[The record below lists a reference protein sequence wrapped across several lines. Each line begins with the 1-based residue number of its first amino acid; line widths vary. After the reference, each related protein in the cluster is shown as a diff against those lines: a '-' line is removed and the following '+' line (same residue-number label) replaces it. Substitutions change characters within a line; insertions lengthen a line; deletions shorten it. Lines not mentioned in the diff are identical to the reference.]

1 MADDVLITPASR
13 KIEFFDSS
21 NNIDAKI
28 ELDSSGNLVITNPGG
43 DISLGDTTADIFVG
57 DGVNNIDIV
66 FEQNG
71 EIRGVTGVTLTL
83 GQSDSSV
90 QMATDLDLNTN
101 DITNVNNLT
110 VSGYLAGPSTF
121 TIDPAGV
128 GDNTGTVVIAG
139 NLQVD
144 GTTTTINSTTVTV
157 DDLNLTL
164 ASGAA
169 NAAAANGAGLTVD
182 GANATITYD
191 SSNDEWDFNKN
202 INITGNLIL
211 SGTVDGRDLATDGT
225 KLDGIEANA
234 TADQTASE
242 ILTAIK
248 TVDGSGS
255 GLDADLLDGQQ
266 GSYYLNTSTSFGG
279 DVSGTYN
286 NIVVSNDSHSHSN
299 YLINNGN
306 ASTTGYLQAE
316 GFVGSGGT
324 GTHILAPHGAHYAT
338 NTSSITGA
346 IKVTLPQSWT
356 NTMLRF
362 TVKVFEYTSGESF
375 DIVCAGYNYAPSS
388 AWINTSAYILG
399 DPHVSRNFNVRF
411 GHDGSKCCVYIG
423 ETSSTWSYPQ
433 VMVSEFY
440 AGYGNYSID
449 SWNDDWS
456 IGFATSFGT
465 ITSTRT
471 NNEIGRYVDN
481 NIVWHAGNDG
491 TGSGLDADTVDGV
504 QGASFLRSDAA
515 DTATGNLT
523 FDGTVT
529 IDQQIIHKG
538 DTNTYIEYHAADSFR
553 VVTGGTERLEV
564 TNSGVRF
571 SDAFTLPTSDGSANQ
586 VLTTDGS
593 GTVTWADGGG
603 GSARTEAFP
612 TVTNGSANVTMAA
625 SYTLAQIDVYLNG
638 ARMKGGT
645 DYSVSGTTLTFSE
658 NLTTGDVV
666 ALYAYDT
673 AENLITGNWSDLN
686 DVSVTGAA
694 TNTMVRFDG
703 GNYVAASTTEDSSG
717 NLSVSGNATLSG
729 NLSVGGNATL
739 TGDLTVSGGQVGV
752 STVST
757 RHKYSVYGS
766 SGQYA
771 IGMQSGITFGGLAD
785 WGMTFQFN
793 SDDDRGFWWG
803 DESHS
808 TAQGAMALTTNGK
821 LTVAHSAR
829 IGYGESDTTTPGATH
844 RVDVNGSVNAT
855 TYHGDGSNLTG
866 ISAGATGGSTDQ
878 VFYENDQTITT
889 NYTITTNK
897 NAMTAGPI
905 TINTGVTVT
914 IPTGSEWSIV

>member
-1 MADDVLITPASR
+1 MATVTGSTLVRDLI
-13 KIEFFDSS
+13 
-21 NNIDAKI
+21 
-28 ELDSSGNLVITNPGG
+28 
-43 DISLGDTTADIFVG
+43 DISSISITGNVTVG
-57 DGVNNIDIV
+57 
-66 FEQNG
+66 
-71 EIRGVTGVTLTL
+71 
-83 GQSDSSV
+83 
-90 QMATDLDLNTN
+90 
-101 DITNVNNLT
+101 
-110 VSGYLAGPSTF
+110 GYLAGPSTF

-211 SGTVDGRDLATDGT
+211 SGTVDGRDVATDGS
-225 KLDGIEANA
+225 KLDGIESGA

-248 TVDGSGS
+248 TVDGAGS
-255 GLDADLLDGQQ
+255 GLDADTLDGQQ
-266 GSYYLNTSTSFGG
+266 GSYYQPASTALTTSTSFGG

-388 AWINTSAYILG
+388 SWINTSAYILG

-440 AGYGNYSID
+440 AGYANYSID

-491 TGSGLDADTVDGV
+491 SGSGLDADLLDGQ
-504 QGASFLRSDAA
+504 QGSYYLNYQ
-515 DTATGNLT
+515 NLT
-523 FDGTVT
+523 
-529 IDQQIIHKG
+529 
-538 DTNTYIEYHAADSFR
+538 NTPGAAARIE
-553 VVTGGTERLEV
+553 E
-564 TNSGVRF
+564 
-571 SDAFTLPTSDGSANQ
+571 
-586 VLTTDGS
+586 
-593 GTVTWADGGG
+593 
-603 GSARTEAFP
+603 FP
-612 TVTNGSANVTMAA
+612 TVTNGSASVTMAN
-625 SYTLAQIDVYLNG
+625 SYTLNRLDVYLNG
-638 ARMKGGT
+638 ARMKSGT
-645 DYSVSGTTLTFSE
+645 DYSVSGTTLTFTE
-658 NLTTGDVV
+658 NLQTGDIV
-666 ALYAYDT
+666 AIYAYDLDVN
-673 AENLITGNWSDLN
+673 NLITGNLNDLN
-686 DVSVTGAA
+686 DVSVTGASA
-694 TNTMVRFDG
+694 NDIIRYDG
-703 GNYVAASTTEDSSG
+703 GSWVVAPASIDSSG
-717 NLSVSGNATLSG
+717 NLTTN
-729 NLSVGGNATL
+729 
-739 TGDLTVSGGQVGV
+739 GDLIVSGGQVGV
-752 STVST
+752 STAST
-757 RHKYSVYGS
+757 RHKYALYGS
-766 SGQYA
+766 SNDYA

-793 SDDDRGFWWG
+793 NDNDRGFWWG
-803 DESHS
+803 DEAHS

-829 IGYGESDTTTPGATH
+829 IGYGETDTTIPGATH

-889 NYTITTNK
+889 NYTITSNK

-905 TINTGVTVT
+905 TINSGVTVT

>member
-1 MADDVLITPASR
+1 MATVTGSTLVRDLI
-13 KIEFFDSS
+13 
-21 NNIDAKI
+21 
-28 ELDSSGNLVITNPGG
+28 
-43 DISLGDTTADIFVG
+43 DISSISTTGNVTVG
-57 DGVNNIDIV
+57 
-66 FEQNG
+66 
-71 EIRGVTGVTLTL
+71 
-83 GQSDSSV
+83 
-90 QMATDLDLNTN
+90 
-101 DITNVNNLT
+101 
-110 VSGYLAGPSTF
+110 GYLAGPSTF

-211 SGTVDGRDLATDGT
+211 SGTVDGRDVATDGS
-225 KLDGIEANA
+225 KLDGIESGA

-248 TVDGSGS
+248 TVDGAGS
-255 GLDADLLDGQQ
+255 GLDADTLDGQQ
-266 GSYYLNTSTSFGG
+266 GSYYQPASTALTTSTSFGG

-388 AWINTSAYILG
+388 SWINTSAYILG

-440 AGYGNYSID
+440 AGYANYSID

-491 TGSGLDADTVDGV
+491 SGSGLDADLLDGQ
-504 QGASFLRSDAA
+504 QGSYYLNYQ
-515 DTATGNLT
+515 NLT
-523 FDGTVT
+523 
-529 IDQQIIHKG
+529 
-538 DTNTYIEYHAADSFR
+538 NTPGAAARIE
-553 VVTGGTERLEV
+553 E
-564 TNSGVRF
+564 
-571 SDAFTLPTSDGSANQ
+571 
-586 VLTTDGS
+586 
-593 GTVTWADGGG
+593 
-603 GSARTEAFP
+603 FP
-612 TVTNGSANVTMAA
+612 TVTNGSASVTMAN
-625 SYTLAQIDVYLNG
+625 SYTLNRLDVYLNG
-638 ARMKGGT
+638 ARMKSGT
-645 DYSVSGTTLTFSE
+645 DYSVSGTTLTFTE
-658 NLTTGDVV
+658 NLQTGDIV
-666 ALYAYDT
+666 AIYAYDLDVN
-673 AENLITGNWSDLN
+673 NLITGNWNDLN
-686 DVSVTGAA
+686 DVSVTGASA
-694 TNTMVRFDG
+694 NDIIRYDG
-703 GNYVAASTTEDSSG
+703 GSWVVAPASIDSSG
-717 NLSVSGNATLSG
+717 NLTTN
-729 NLSVGGNATL
+729 
-739 TGDLTVSGGQVGV
+739 GDLIVSGGQVGV

-766 SGQYA
+766 SSQYA

-793 SDDDRGFWWG
+793 NDNDRGFWWG
-803 DESHS
+803 DEAHS

-829 IGYGESDTTTPGATH
+829 IGYGESDTTIPGATH

-889 NYTITTNK
+889 NYTITSNK

-905 TINTGVTVT
+905 TINSGVTVT